1 MKDSTMPDASSG
13 DEPSDSTS
21 SSSKSRS
28 SDSLTLEGGGG
39 AGGEADDETEAFL
52 TTTVRTRDVEVK
64 DSHHDYG
71 FLSGRYLLT
80 LAIAS
85 LSGLALGW
93 FGLIPNKSFEVAAID
108 DSPSSNA
115 SSYVLFNQSKEYT
128 NIIYKQRQIANYKRG
143 GRALILSVHITHHAG
158 TSVCIEMKKHGPAPE
173 FACLGPGKNE
183 SAPWPEGLEH
193 KYRPKGMDEM
203 RDYVGRMRPYFHF
216 VRLVLR
222 TNQAS
227 ERWISSPL

>member
-1 MKDSTMPDASSG
+1 MKDSTMPDALPLSDPG

-21 SSSKSRS
+21 SSSSSRS
-28 SDSLTLEGGGG
+28 SSGSLALEGGGG
-39 AGGEADDETEAFL
+39 AGGGADDETEAFL
-52 TTTVRTRDVEVK
+52 TTVRTRDV
-64 DSHHDYG
+64 DG
-71 FLSGRYLLT
+71 FLSVRYLLT

-128 NIIYKQRQIANYKRG
+128 NIIYKQRQIANYHVG

>member
-13 DEPSDSTS
+13 SDEPSDSTS

-52 TTTVRTRDVEVK
+52 TTVRTRDV
-64 DSHHDYG
+64 DG
-71 FLSGRYLLT
+71 FLSVRYLLT

-128 NIIYKQRQIANYKRG
+128 NIIYKQRQIANYKQG

-183 SAPWPEGLEH
+183 YAPWPEGLEH